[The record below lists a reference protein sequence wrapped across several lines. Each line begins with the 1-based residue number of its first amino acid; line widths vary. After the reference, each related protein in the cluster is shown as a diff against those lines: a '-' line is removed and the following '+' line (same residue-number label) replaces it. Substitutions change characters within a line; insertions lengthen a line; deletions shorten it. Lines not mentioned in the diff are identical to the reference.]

1 MFAILSERES
11 WFRNNGT
18 GGPIEV
24 KPTPS
29 FTNKVI
35 FTMSFSEVSD
45 VFKKQNVF
53 VFFEQ
58 TVFKILGRLVHLFFL
73 EVVPYFLA
81 LPGWLA
87 LLSEG
92 LPKRGSV
99 LSPPGRGPSLGSWL
113 LC

>member
-11 WFRNNGT
+11 WLRNNGT

-58 TVFKILGRLVHLFFL
+58 TVFKILLRLVLLFF
-73 EVVPYFLA
+73 
-81 LPGWLA
+81 
-87 LLSEG
+87 S
-92 LPKRGSV
+92 RGGS
-99 LSPPGRGPSLGSWL
+99 LFSGPSWVARSSLRGAS
-113 LC
+113 